1 MDAVWVS
8 EVRMTSAILTSPDQG
23 LAAFR
28 AIWRETKALLM
39 DGKKLRLTVK
49 PETRSTAQ
57 NSRMWAM
64 LQDVADQVE
73 WHGRKLSKDDWKH
86 VFSAS
91 LKKQDAVPGI
101 DGGFV
106 VLGQAT
112 SEMTVGEMG
121 DLMTLMEAFG
131 AGRGVKF
138 KAPKSWGDGS

>member
-1 MDAVWVS
+1 MNTTLINPVQAHK
-8 EVRMTSAILTSPDQG
+8 
-23 LAAFR
+23 AFGN
-28 AIWRETKALLM
+28 AWMHAKAMLM
-39 DGKKLRLTVK
+39 AGHRLRLSVK

-64 LQDVADQVE
+64 LQDVADQVT
-73 WHGRKLSKDDWKH
+73 WHGRKLSKEDWKH

-106 VLGQAT
+106 VLGQST
-112 SEMTVGEMG
+112 SKMTVREMT

-131 AGRGVKF
+131 AEHEVRF
-138 KAPKSWGDGS
+138 TAPEPEYA

>member
-1 MDAVWVS
+1 MNATLINPVQ
-8 EVRMTSAILTSPDQG
+8 AHK
-23 LAAFR
+23 AFGN
-28 AIWRETKALLM
+28 AWMHAKAMLM
-39 DGKKLRLTVK
+39 AGHKLRLSVK

-64 LQDVADQVE
+64 LEDVSRQVE
-73 WHGRKLSKDDWKH
+73 WHGRKLSKEDWKH

-106 VLGQAT
+106 VLGQST
-112 SEMTVGEMG
+112 SKMTVREMN

-131 AGRGVKF
+131 AEHEVRF
-138 KAPKSWGDGS
+138 TAPEPEYA

>member
-1 MDAVWVS
+1 MNATLINPVQ
-8 EVRMTSAILTSPDQG
+8 AHK
-23 LAAFR
+23 AFGN
-28 AIWRETKALLM
+28 AWMHAKAMLM
-39 DGKKLRLTVK
+39 AGHKLRLSVK

-64 LQDVADQVE
+64 LEDVSRQVE
-73 WHGRKLSKDDWKH
+73 WHGRKLSKEDWKH

-106 VLGQAT
+106 VLGQST
-112 SEMTVGEMG
+112 SKMTVREMN

-131 AGRGVKF
+131 AEHEVRF
-138 KAPKSWGDGS
+138 SAPEPEYA

>member
-1 MDAVWVS
+1 
-8 EVRMTSAILTSPDQG
+8 MTAITLINPVQAHTAITAIYRDQIKPLTMAG
-23 LAAFR
+23 HR
-28 AIWRETKALLM
+28 
-39 DGKKLRLTVK
+39 LRLSISK
-49 PETRSTAQ
+49 ETRSTAQ

-73 WHGRKLSKDDWKH
+73 WHGRKLSKEDWKH

-106 VLGQAT
+106 VLGQST
-112 SEMTVGEMG
+112 SKMTIAEMA

-131 AGRGVKF
+131 AEQGVKF
-138 KAPKSWGDGS
+138 SAPQSWGDGR